1 MSLKQFNTLE
11 VSIMQEGE
19 KTPALIDYCILLPLD
34 ATINNSKQ
42 WGFFCLHELLCGLC
56 KVMVLSLSQTLRSPI
71 HRDLRNCTTF
81 STSF

>member
-1 MSLKQFNTLE
+1 MFQSDPPFLYKMSLKQFNILA

-42 WGFFCLHELLCGLC
+42 WGFFVCMNYF
-56 KVMVLSLSQTLRSPI
+56 VVYVR
-71 HRDLRNCTTF
+71 
-81 STSF
+81 